1 MAWDYEGETIHNLLH
16 HNAHRFPEK
25 IFVRYH
31 DQAWTFAQWDA
42 LTEQLAEG
50 FAALGVK
57 RGDRVLLALPNG
69 PEVYADITALGKIG
83 AIPMPINTAMK
94 PDEVLFMLN
103 DAACELAVV
112 DGSIYAQVNTYRE
125 EAPMLKRLVVHGGN
139 VQGEDLPY
147 EALLEN
153 GKPFARETD
162 PHQPFV
168 LLYTS
173 GTTGFPK
180 GALVMHSAVLFSL
193 QALKHVL
200 QLTEQDVCV
209 NVLPSYHLFSIAAEY
224 ALMGVIGGTF
234 IVEDGFQPHTA
245 LQDMQRY
252 RATWECGVP
261 SMFIVLCELAEKSGA
276 DIRSFRYG
284 ITSGAPVPTPV
295 LKRWEA
301 LTGGTLCQVYGSTEI
316 ALGTVERPDHT
327 RKIGSAG
334 QPSPGFEFV
343 ILDEDDRPLP
353 PGQVGEI
360 CVRHAGG
367 ISHYW
372 NRPQEDAQAH
382 RDGWFHTGDLGY
394 FDEENY
400 LYVVDRKKDM
410 IIYGGENIYPAEVEK
425 VLLEH
430 PAVAEVAVLGR
441 PDPVKGEE
449 PVALIRLNEGMQVT
463 HRELRNFARQH
474 LSDFKLPRSFIYVD
488 DFPRTGTGKIRKF
501 VLREQLGQS
510 TASATK

>member
-1 MAWDYEGETIHNLLH
+1 MGWGFEGETIHSLLH
-16 HNAHRFPEK
+16 QNAQRFPNK
-25 IFVRYH
+25 VFLRYH
-31 DQAWTFAQWDA
+31 DQAWTYAEWDA
-42 LTEQLAEG
+42 LTDQLAAG
-50 FAALGVK
+50 FVALHVQ
-57 RGDRVLLALPNG
+57 RGDRVLLALPNC
-69 PEVYADITALGKIG
+69 PEVYADLTALDKIG
-83 AIPMPINTAMK
+83 AIPMPINIAMK

-112 DGSIYAQVNTYRE
+112 DSTIYEQVNGYRQH
-125 EAPMLKRLVVHGGN
+125 APDLKRVVVRGDASLHRD
-139 VQGEDLPY
+139 DLPY
-147 EALLEN
+147 HVLLQASA
-153 GKPFARETD
+153 PFALEQD

-180 GALVMHSAVLFSL
+180 GALVMHSTILFSM
-193 QALKHVL
+193 QALKNVL
-200 QLTEQDVCV
+200 DLSEHEVCV
-209 NVLPSYHLFSIAAEY
+209 NVLPSYHLFSVGAEY
-224 ALMGVIGGTF
+224 VLMGILGGTF

-245 LQDMQRY
+245 LADMARY

-261 SMFIVLCELAEKSGA
+261 AMFIILCELAEKIGA

-316 ALGTVERPDHT
+316 ALGTVERPGRA

-334 QPSPGFEFV
+334 QPSPGFDIV
-343 ILDEDDRPLP
+343 ILDEDDQPLP
-353 PGQVGEI
+353 EGQVGEI
-360 CVRHAGG
+360 CVRHQGG

-372 NRPQEDAQAH
+372 NRPDEEAQAF
-382 RDGWFHTGDLGY
+382 RGGWFHTGDLGY
-394 FDEENY
+394 FDEEHY

-410 IIYGGENIYPAEVEK
+410 IIYGGENIYPAEVER

-441 PDPVKGEE
+441 PDPLKGEE
-449 PVALIRLNEGMQVT
+449 PVAMVRLNEGMEVT
-463 HRELRNFARQH
+463 ARELRDFARQH
-474 LSDFKLPRSFIYVD
+474 LADFKVPRAFQFVD
-488 DFPRTGTGKIRKF
+488 DFPRTGTGKVRKF
-501 VLREQLGQS
+501 VLREQIRES
-510 TASATK
+510 VTAR